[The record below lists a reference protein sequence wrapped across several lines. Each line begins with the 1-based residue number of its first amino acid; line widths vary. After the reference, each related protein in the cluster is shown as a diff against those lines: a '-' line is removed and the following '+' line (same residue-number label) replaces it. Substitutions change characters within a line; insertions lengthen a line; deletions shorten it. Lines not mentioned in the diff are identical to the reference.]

1 MTRDE
6 GLGEGGS
13 SSKREEKAEGD
24 QYLDKPCKVRM
35 WGGTN
40 EIEESVLDLSLNS
53 SSAVIIV
60 LCAQLLQSC
69 PTL

>member
-35 WGGTN
+35 WVGTIG
-40 EIEESVLDLSLNS
+40 IEFARTFSSHKFSL
-53 SSAVIIV
+53 A
-60 LCAQLLQSC
+60 A
-69 PTL
+69 